1 MLIKLSLR
9 NAKRTWRDYLV
20 FFVTLLLIA
29 AIMFSF
35 NGLLFDPDIRRLQDD
50 SAIMAVMLGIATFF
64 ILLVLTW
71 LLQYMVRFMMS
82 KRSREFATYLLLG
95 MKRRQISKI
104 FWGESLVL
112 GIAAFLLGTG
122 CGIFFRQFL
131 FACFYALIGKSY
143 QLNFCFNPAAF
154 LMTVLCFFGCYL
166 LSLAFHH
173 KKFRGMNISGL
184 LQADRENEQIREGNL
199 IIGTTVFLAGF
210 AGILSIIL
218 VLTFFSRSLEG
229 GDIVFMM
236 LLLILSIYLMYW
248 GLASL
253 FSLYLRKRGKRMYK
267 GTNLFLIRQLS
278 SKIRTMRFTF
288 GTLTVLFTLALLGC
302 SFALMLNRYQ
312 NTEINYKY
320 PFSVNI
326 VGNAGDS
333 LKEEEEVIRR
343 YSPDADTLVYKIYHN
358 GSTSVKAYYYAHLKA
373 FTKAGTEEEDN
384 TGTPGLIPMPANMWG
399 QYHAEDTFMKLSDY
413 NVLRRM
419 LGLEEAVLSGD
430 GYLLQTKNRLVREL
444 GDGIRDVTVPVKGK
458 ELHLERIYTD
468 AFCQDG
474 HNGSDYL
481 LVVADETAEAMET
494 YYTGLSS
501 MIPGQLPDG
510 LENALWNAHTEYSGI
525 NASGTDSMS
534 LVISDILFSETLL
547 EEGRW
552 GYTMMSLP
560 LIYIG
565 LVYLCAALTILSVQ
579 QLSDSGKYC
588 FHCRLLSS
596 LGLRRRQINATVL
609 RQMFF
614 FYLCPVIPAVLISGT
629 IAWIVSGK
637 FLDITGLNGTFFH
650 YFGPSL
656 VLFTGIYLLY
666 FVAAYVGFVRDIWKE

>member
-9 NAKRTWRDYLV
+9 NARRTWQDYLV

-29 AIMFSF
+29 AFMFSF
-35 NGLLFDPDIRRLQDD
+35 NGLLFDPDVRRLQDD
-50 SAIMAVMLGIATFF
+50 SAAMAVMLGIATFF
-64 ILLVLTW
+64 ILLVLAW
-71 LLQYMVRFMMS
+71 LLQYMVRFMMG
-82 KRSREFATYLLLG
+82 KRSREFASYLLLG
-95 MKRRQISKI
+95 MKRGQITKI
-104 FWGESLVL
+104 FWTESLVL
-112 GIAAFLLGTG
+112 GIAAFLPGAG
-122 CGIFFRQFL
+122 CGIFFQQFL

-143 QLNFCFNPAAF
+143 ALHFVWSQASF
-154 LMTVLCFFGCYL
+154 LMTILCFFSCYF

-184 LQADRENEQIREGNL
+184 LQADRKNEQIREGNL
-199 IIGTTVFLAGF
+199 MTGTAVFLAGF
-210 AGILSIIL
+210 AGILSILFIL
-218 VLTFFSRSLEG
+218 SFSSRSLEG
-229 GDIVFMM
+229 GHIVLMM

-253 FSLYLRKRGKRMYK
+253 FGLYLRKRGRRLYK

-312 NTEINYKY
+312 NTEFIYKY
-320 PFSVNI
+320 PFSVSI
-326 VGNAGDS
+326 VGNAGDY
-333 LKEEEEVIRR
+333 LEEEKEVIRR

-358 GSTSVKAYYYAHLKA
+358 GSSSVKNYYYAHLKA
-373 FTKAGTEEEDN
+373 FAKAGGAKDEN
-384 TGTPGLIPMPANMWG
+384 TAAPGSIPMPANMWG
-399 QYHAEDTFMKLSDY
+399 RYHEEDTFMKLSDY
-413 NVLRRM
+413 NALRRM
-419 LGLEEAVLSGD
+419 LGFEEAVLSGD
-430 GYLLQTKNRLVREL
+430 SYLLQTKSRLVKEL
-444 GDGIRDVTVPVKGK
+444 GDGIHDVTVPVNGK
-458 ELHLERIYTD
+458 DLHLERIYTD

-510 LENALWNAHTEYSGI
+510 LEDALWDAHTEYSGI
-525 NASGTDSMS
+525 EASGTDSMS
-534 LVISDILFSETLL
+534 LVISDILFSQTLL

-552 GYTMMSLP
+552 GYTVMSLP

-579 QLSDSGKYC
+579 QLSDSGKYR

-596 LGLRRRQINATVL
+596 LGLRRRQINRTIL
-609 RQMFF
+609 RQMSC
-614 FYLCPVIPAVLISGT
+614 FYLCPVIPAVLISGM
-629 IAWIVSGK
+629 AARIVSGN
-637 FLDITGLNGTFFH
+637 FLDATGVDGTFFN

-656 VLFTGIYLLY
+656 VFFAGIYLLY
-666 FVAAYVGFVRDIWKE
+666 FIAAYVGFVRDIWKE